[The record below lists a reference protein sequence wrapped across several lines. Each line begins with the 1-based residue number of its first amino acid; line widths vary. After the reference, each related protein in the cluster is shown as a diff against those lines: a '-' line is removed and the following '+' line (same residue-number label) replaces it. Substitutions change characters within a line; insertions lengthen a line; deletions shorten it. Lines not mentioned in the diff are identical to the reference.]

1 MPASKKKSESREL
14 VIANLDFR
22 QLRQEKLN
30 GRVYNVAP
38 VVLMTEGVHA
48 GSKGP
53 VFYPEEE
60 LSKWSPSWDHK
71 PILIDHPPDGSWAGN
86 DPEVIE
92 KQAVGFLLNTRY
104 DTKQRSEGWFDAK
117 ETARK
122 CMPLQNAIVNRQ
134 LMEVSTGLIVD
145 AQDEEGEFGGVKYNL
160 TARNHR
166 PDHLAILVDK
176 IGACSVEKG
185 GGLWQLNESVENKMS
200 HSEIHSQIAVKLREE
215 LGQSWD
221 GFIADIFDKD
231 FVYWEGAEM
240 LRQKYSKNGDEV
252 EFVEPPEKVQRKVE
266 YKAVSNS
273 ADSDTQVEET
283 DNMAKKDLVDKV
295 IANKAT
301 KWEEKHRDKLAKMS
315 DEDLELMIPVEA
327 PPVVKN
333 EKEQEEEE
341 KEETEVKNTV
351 IKPNEKKELTP
362 QEWLNSVPTEFR
374 GVITNALQFQ
384 KEEHKKAITS
394 ILNSDRGKE
403 LYTEEELTPMNI
415 NQLRKIQALV
425 APAVNPENEDLASY
439 FGAANLVA
447 NARSGSSAKEE
458 PMALPDYD
466 AAYEKYAKQF
476 N

>member
-1 MPASKKKSESREL
+1 MPVTKKKSETREL
-14 VIANLDFR
+14 VVANLDFR
-22 QLRQEKLN
+22 QLRQEKLH

-117 ETARK
+117 ETAKK

-252 EFVEPPEKVQRKVE
+252 DFVDPPEKVQRKVE

-273 ADSDTQVEET
+273 ADSNPQSEEI

-301 KWEEKHRDKLAKMS
+301 KWEEKHRDKLTKMT

-333 EKEQEEEE
+333 EKEEEEE
-341 KEETEVKNTV
+341 EEEEDDKEVKNTV
-351 IKPNEKKELTP
+351 IKPTEEKELTMK
-362 QEWLNSVPTEFR
+362 EWLAKIPAEAR
-374 GVITNALQFQ
+374 PGITNALKF
-384 KEEHKKAITS
+384 ERKAKQRLIAS
-394 ILNSDRGKE
+394 ILNTEKGKE
-403 LYTEEELTPMNI
+403 NFDEKELIAMDVNELDRLNRILTPDASDE
-415 NQLRKIQALV
+415 L
-425 APAVNPENEDLASY
+425 ESY
-439 FGAANLVA
+439 FGSANLVA
-447 NARSGSSAKEE
+447 NARGGSEHKEE
-458 PMALPDYD
+458 ALPLPDYD
-466 AAYEKYAKQF
+466 AAYEKYSKQM